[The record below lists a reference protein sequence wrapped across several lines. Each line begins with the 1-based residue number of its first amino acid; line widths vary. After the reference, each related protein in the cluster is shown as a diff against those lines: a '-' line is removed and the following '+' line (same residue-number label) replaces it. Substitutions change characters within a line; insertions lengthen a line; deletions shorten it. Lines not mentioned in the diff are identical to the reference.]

1 MSEYTPIEPHLGRL
15 NILQLLNV
23 LKGSQA
29 DHTKGP
35 EYVAGYDDMRAE
47 AIGELSLMW
56 HSAQIATNAINE
68 KLSADLADLDKQ
80 ADRIER
86 SGRPLS
92 VLAGHARA
100 IAAVSDELDALEE
113 IDESNNA
120 EHRATIARLIGRL
133 ADLDAALDDLADEI

>member
-1 MSEYTPIEPHLGRL
+1 MTEYTPIEPQLGRL

-23 LKGSQA
+23 IKGSQA

-35 EYVAGYDDMRAE
+35 EYVAGYDDMRTE

-56 HSAQIATNAINE
+56 HSAQIATNAIN
-68 KLSADLADLDKQ
+68 KQLAADLADLDQ
-80 ADRIER
+80 HAERIER

-92 VLAGHARA
+92 VLADHARA
-100 IAAVSDELDALEE
+100 IAAVADDLDALEE
-113 IDESNNA
+113 NDESDNA
-120 EHRATIARLIGRL
+120 EHRAAIARLIGRL